1 MLNLWWIYALCGTV
15 VALCLH
21 STKTFA
27 HPHVQVQASA
37 SLLFSGTGQVI
48 GIEHHWQFDEAYSA
62 FAVQG
67 LDTNKDGTISREE
80 LAALAKENTE
90 SLSEFDFFTK
100 LKVDGKKLVFAN
112 PVDYWLDYDKGTLTL
127 HFTLPLKVPAKL
139 TRTSGI
145 ELYDPTYFVS
155 FVFRE
160 GDQAFSLKAA
170 PAGCVVT
177 ITRPKTDLQ
186 TSQNL
191 NESFFNAL
199 SAKGDFGAQYANRV
213 LVVCP

>member
-1 MLNLWWIYALCGTV
+1 MRRLWWIYAACLMATGTV
-15 VALCLH
+15 SGIIPAV
-21 STKTFA
+21 A

-37 SLLFSGTGQVI
+37 SLVFSGTGQVTA
-48 GIEHHWQFDEAYSA
+48 IEHHWQFDEAYSA

-80 LAALAKENTE
+80 LAGLAKENTE
-90 SLSEFDFFTK
+90 SLGEFDFFTK
-100 LKVDGKKLVFAN
+100 LKVDGKKLDFAN
-112 PVDYWLDYDKGTLTL
+112 PVDYWLDYTKGALTL
-127 HFTLPLKVPAKL
+127 HFILPLKQPVKL
-139 TRTSGI
+139 ARTSGI

-199 SAKGDFGAQYANRV
+199 SAKGDYGAQYANRV

>member
-1 MLNLWWIYALCGTV
+1 MRRLWWIYAACLMATGTV
-15 VALCLH
+15 SGIIPAV
-21 STKTFA
+21 A

-37 SLLFSGTGQVI
+37 SLVFSGTGQVTA
-48 GIEHHWQFDEAYSA
+48 IEHHWQFDEAYSA

-80 LAALAKENTE
+80 LAGLAKENTE

-100 LKVDGKKLVFAN
+100 LKVDGKKLDFAN
-112 PVDYWLDYDKGTLTL
+112 PVDYWLDYTKGALTL
-127 HFTLPLKVPAKL
+127 HFTLPLKQPVKL
-139 TRTSGI
+139 ARTSGI

-160 GDQAFSLKAA
+160 GDQAFSLKTA

-199 SAKGDFGAQYANRV
+199 SAKGDYGAQYANRV